1 MSETTIA
8 APAPQAPDSPALV
21 GQKSFILT
29 WIFAF
34 LLGFFGVDRFYLG
47 KIGTGLL
54 KLFTLGGLGI
64 WWIVDLVLVLTGATR
79 DRQGFRLAG
88 YDKHKKVA
96 WIVTG
101 ALIALGILISIVNGN
116 SGSGSSD
123 TATEPEVVASESAA
137 PDEEPSE
144 EASEEP
150 SEPAQGAS
158 AEWADETFGAF
169 AAVPASGTGDSLVD
183 LPAGA
188 SGGIVTATH
197 SGSSNFSITVLDAS
211 NASTGELL
219 VNTIG
224 GYSGTTAWGLNAFG
238 EGVKLQITADGP
250 WTLTIA
256 PFSAAGPVAP
266 AGTGDAVMLYDD
278 GAASLTATHSG
289 TSNFVV
295 YQETEEAFNMGLL
308 VNEIG
313 AYSGTVPLSAGP
325 SILTVTADGAWTLAI
340 Q

>member
-1 MSETTIA
+1 M
-8 APAPQAPDSPALV
+8 DSLYYA
-21 GQKSFILT
+21 
-29 WIFAF
+29 
-34 LLGFFGVDRFYLG
+34 
-47 KIGTGLL
+47 
-54 KLFTLGGLGI
+54 
-64 WWIVDLVLVLTGATR
+64 
-79 DRQGFRLAG
+79 RQGVIRDGAEGAVQSVAG
-88 YDKHKKVA
+88 FASLHVA
-96 WIVTG
+96 ITLLV
-101 ALIALGILISIVNGN
+101 ALMVQYTLRSRILH
-116 SGSGSSD
+116 
-123 TATEPEVVASESAA
+123 VVF
-137 PDEEPSE
+137 
-144 EASEEP
+144 
-150 SEPAQGAS
+150 
-158 AEWADETFGAF
+158 W
-169 AAVPASGTGDSLVD
+169 V
-183 LPAGA
+183 
-188 SGGIVTATH
+188 
-197 SGSSNFSITVLDAS
+197 NFSITVLDAS

-278 GAASLTATHSG
+278 DAASLTATHAG
-289 TSNFVV
+289 TRNFVV